1 MPRSMARS
9 QAGPVECRSVGI
21 GCGTDHHTGWLLN
34 GRKSTV
40 LPFGFQ
46 ADLAMGQAL
55 FVTSYPSSLVVRLNS
70 PLPQMEPGAGWKY
83 QASGSAGYPTH
94 DRRWIFQKS
103 LRLGRPSHV
112 VGWHNPRSSMRASQ
126 HSGLASLL
134 RKSSLQI
141 NEVAPPHA
149 TSQSAF

>member
-21 GCGTDHHTGWLLN
+21 GCGTDHHTGWQLN

-40 LPFGFQ
+40 LPFALQ

-55 FVTSYPSSLVVRLNS
+55 FVTSFPSSLVVQLS
-70 PLPQMEPGAGWKY
+70 FPLPLMEPGAGWKY

-94 DRRWIFQKS
+94 DLTQLVPITLS
-103 LRLGRPSHV
+103 NCDPALGGQDHHDV
-112 VGWHNPRSSMRASQ
+112 
-126 HSGLASLL
+126 
-134 RKSSLQI
+134 
-141 NEVAPPHA
+141 
-149 TSQSAF
+149 